1 MFFKSRVVSSSN
13 PIIRISLKVEESLIV
28 FQDFALSSQKLL
40 PPHLSFLRF
49 FHPPRLFQ
57 FHSYGPITT
66 IPLRFQKIP
75 SSLFIHS
82 GIFAPPPRLF
92 SPPRLFETYI

>member
-28 FQDFALSSQKLL
+28 FQDFALCSQK
-40 PPHLSFLRF
+40 FL
-49 FHPPRLFQ
+49 PPRLFQ

-75 SSLFIHS
+75 SFLFIHS